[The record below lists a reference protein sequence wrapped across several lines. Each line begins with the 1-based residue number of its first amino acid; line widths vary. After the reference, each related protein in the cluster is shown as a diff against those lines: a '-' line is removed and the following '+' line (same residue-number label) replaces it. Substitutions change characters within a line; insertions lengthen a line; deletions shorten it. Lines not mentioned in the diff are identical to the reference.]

1 MTFEKIKKELVD
13 NQKRMTTKELN
24 KFTINLAL
32 SFLGICLT
40 LCTGTYTLLGLPF
53 TIVIILLSIIA
64 YSWVFDV
71 VIDDTKTGARIV
83 KITKLWWLT
92 FVAFVVVFFVLKLFR
107 FI

>member
-40 LCTGTYTLLGLPF
+40 LGMCTYTLLGLPF

-64 YSWVFDV
+64 YSYVFDL

>member
-40 LCTGTYTLLGLPF
+40 LGMSTYTLLGLPF

-71 VIDDTKTGARIV
+71 VIDDTKTGARII

>member
-13 NQKRMTTKELN
+13 NQKRMTTKEFN

-40 LCTGTYTLLGLPF
+40 LGIGTYTLLGLPF

-64 YSWVFDV
+64 YSCVFDV

>member
-40 LCTGTYTLLGLPF
+40 LCMGTYTLLGLPF
-53 TIVIILLSIIA
+53 TIVIVLLSIIA

>member
-32 SFLGICLT
+32 SLLGICLT
-40 LCTGTYTLLGLPF
+40 LGIGTYTLLGLPF
-53 TIVIILLSIIA
+53 TIVIVLLSIIA

>member
-40 LCTGTYTLLGLPF
+40 LSMGTYTLLGLPF
-53 TIVIILLSIIA
+53 TIGIILLSIIA

>member
-40 LCTGTYTLLGLPF
+40 LGMCTYTLLGLPF

>member
-32 SFLGICLT
+32 SFLGVCLT
-40 LCTGTYTLLGLPF
+40 LGMCTYTLLGLPF

-64 YSWVFDV
+64 YSLVFDV

-92 FVAFVVVFFVLKLFR
+92 FVAFLVVFFVLKLFR

>member
-1 MTFEKIKKELVD
+1 M
-13 NQKRMTTKELN
+13 
-24 KFTINLAL
+24 
-32 SFLGICLT
+32 
-40 LCTGTYTLLGLPF
+40 GTYTLLGLPF

>member
-24 KFTINLAL
+24 KFTINLTL

-40 LCTGTYTLLGLPF
+40 LGMGTYTLLGLPF
-53 TIVIILLSIIA
+53 TIVIVLLSIIA

>member
-40 LCTGTYTLLGLPF
+40 LGMGTYTLLGLPF
-53 TIVIILLSIIA
+53 TIVIVLLSIIA
-64 YSWVFDV
+64 YSCVFDV

>member
-32 SFLGICLT
+32 FFLGICLT
-40 LCTGTYTLLGLPF
+40 LGMGTYTLLGLPF

-92 FVAFVVVFFVLKLFR
+92 FVAFVAVFFVLKLFR